1 VDQNWAIGM
10 MSRTAWLDMG
20 RSAYPIAAI
29 PTLNLLYYHEL
40 GTDADGSVMPSF
52 IESAD
57 LDQAAGDHFLFL
69 GRLLPDIQFRGTS
82 SSQTVGISVL
92 KRNSAQ
98 DLKQVGARI
107 TVTPRTEQEFIRV
120 RARQISFR
128 IESDHL
134 GVGWRLGTLR
144 GDLQVDG
151 KR

>member
-1 VDQNWAIGM
+1 A
-10 MSRTAWLDMG
+10 S
-20 RSAYPIAAI
+20 
-29 PTLNLLYYHEL
+29 TLKHLLYYHEL
-40 GTDADGSVMPSF
+40 GTDDDGTTLPAY

-57 LDQAAGDHFLFL
+57 LDQGGGDHFLFL
-69 GRLLPDIQFRGTS
+69 GRLFPDVQFRGDSDT
-82 SSQTVGISVL
+82 QTVGISVL

-107 TVTPRTEQEFIRV
+107 TVTPRTQQEFVRV
-120 RARQISFR
+120 RARQLSFR
-128 IESDHL
+128 VESDHL